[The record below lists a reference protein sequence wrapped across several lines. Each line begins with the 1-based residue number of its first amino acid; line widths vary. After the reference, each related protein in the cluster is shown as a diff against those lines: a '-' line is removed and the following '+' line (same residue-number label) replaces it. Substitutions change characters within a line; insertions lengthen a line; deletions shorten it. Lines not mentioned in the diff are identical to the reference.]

1 MPKFKLIISEPN
13 TGKAKSIELDEEK
26 SRSLI
31 DKQIGDVIDGSIIGV
46 KGKAK
51 ITGGTDKDGI
61 PMRKDIHG
69 SGKKHIILSD
79 GPGFKP
85 KKNGERKRKVIRGKI
100 ITEDTYQINM
110 VLVQKEEPKS
120 K

>member
-1 MPKFKLIISEPN
+1 MPKFKLIVSEPN

-31 DKQIGDVIDGSIIGV
+31 DKQIGDTIDGSIIGV
-46 KGKAK
+46 KGKAE

-61 PMRKDIHG
+61 PMRNDIHG
-69 SGKKHIILSD
+69 SGKKYIILSD

-110 VLVQKEEPKS
+110 ALVQKEETKG